1 MQAVCAGCQHAVVS
15 SDTAFGKEAC
25 LLTLGLF
32 LPSFLFV
39 YFTSVHCRLS
49 QGNRILL
56 RLTGPYYGICSRQGN
71 SDRNTVAAELAFVVR
86 KPSGLLVTGVGLRQK
101 KSKQCSLTC
110 LFFFNKTLYTHT
122 GVRAVVCSFSL
133 LLFSAASQFS
143 WVEEEPWW
151 I

>member
-15 SDTAFGKEAC
+15 SDSTFGKEAC
-25 LLTLGLF
+25 LLTLGLL
-32 LPSFLFV
+32 LPSFLFI

-56 RLTGPYYGICSRQGN
+56 RLAGPYYGICSRQGN

-86 KPSGLLVTGVGLRQK
+86 KPFGLLVTGAGLRQK

-110 LFFFNKTLYTHT
+110 FVFFLTRLLYTHT
-122 GVRAVVCSFSL
+122 GVRRVVCFFLCSFSL
-133 LLFSAASQFS
+133 QLFNS
-143 WVEEEPWW
+143 VG
-151 I
+151 